1 MFLYM
6 IFSFI
11 LLLWIFR
18 PQEPTRNRGC
28 RRVHGVPSDFRSGEF
43 CVEKRNT

>member
-18 PQEPTRNRGC
+18 PQEPASSRGFC
-28 RRVHGVPSDFRSGEF
+28 QGYRLPSDFRSGEF

>member
-1 MFLYM
+1 M

-11 LLLWIFR
+11 LLLWQSR
-18 PQEPTRNRGC
+18 LEEPAGS
-28 RRVHGVPSDFRSGEF
+28 RRIYRLPSDFRGGEF